1 MKKLMTL
8 LAAAFAAVML
18 ALPAAAADVP
28 ADEAPGYDTAQILGE
43 CWGYDNYPDYVS
55 GYWLDEAGV
64 LNVGLVD
71 ETKKDE
77 VLALVGGGVVNFV
90 THSYSYAE
98 LKEVQ
103 QAIEPYFEEDVGI
116 MTAGV
121 DQSENVLVIGVD
133 MEHPNAAAF
142 VEEVAALY
150 GDRVT
155 FESKEGL
162 TIEYTVGNYP
172 PGAQSVVPSRG
183 LTPGQVVT
191 AVGVIGLAGAFW
203 LLLRSRRMARGAR
216 IASGGVISA
225 APTVTRKETETAV
238 KNLTAEP
245 DIVLKDIVEK
255 LEE

>member
-8 LAAAFAAVML
+8 LTAALLTAAL
-18 ALPAAAADVP
+18 ALPAMAADVP

-98 LKEVQ
+98 LQEVQ

-155 FESKEGL
+155 FENKEGL

-172 PGAQSVVPSRG
+172 PGAQSIVPSRG

-203 LLLRSRRMARGAR
+203 LLLRSRRMAHSAR
-216 IASGGVISA
+216 TADGGTVSA
-225 APTVTRKETETAV
+225 APAVTRRETETAV
-238 KNLTAEP
+238 RNLTAEP
-245 DIVLKDIVEK
+245 DTTLKDIMER